1 MWRVV
6 GLLFCL
12 AASSALTMQALA
24 APSLVGTWFGYGQPD
39 SKDSMYLDHFLAGGQ
54 LHSQFR
60 DCIKG
65 KAFDSTEDG
74 TWSVK
79 GDILTIK
86 ITHHNGISM
95 PRIDTYRLTSVT
107 AKRFK
112 DIYLPLN
119 FPFDEMRVEDDFKM
133 PGCQLVS

>member
-1 MWRVV
+1 MWRAV
-6 GLLFCL
+6 GLFFCIV
-12 AASSALTMQALA
+12 ASFALTIQALA

-39 SKDSMYLDHFLAGGQ
+39 SKDSMYLDHFLANGQ

-86 ITHHNGISM
+86 IERHNDISA
-95 PRIDTYRLTSVT
+95 PRTDTYRLTSVT
-107 AKRFK
+107 AQRFK
-112 DIYLPLN
+112 DVYIPLN
-119 FPFDEMRVEDDFKM
+119 FPFDEMRVEDNFKM
-133 PGCQLVS
+133 PGCQLTS